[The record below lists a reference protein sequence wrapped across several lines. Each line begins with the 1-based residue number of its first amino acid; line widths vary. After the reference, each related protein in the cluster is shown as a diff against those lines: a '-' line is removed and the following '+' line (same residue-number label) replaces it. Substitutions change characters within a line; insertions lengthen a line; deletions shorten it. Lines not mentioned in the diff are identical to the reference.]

1 MTKIRRNV
9 FETNSSSCH
18 SITLGNLSIKEK
30 NIKRYTSLIFQGG
43 EFGWEYIEYNT
54 PQDKLSYYLSALE
67 IYMRMKQREMCAKR
81 FIGRNADYYEY
92 RISND
97 IYKADKNHGLCPLD
111 IFQEVGADITSRI
124 KDLISELKSNNVS
137 VIFRDK
143 GGSDIE
149 EWEFLDKLEEMCS
162 KNAWKKNPVLDIPYS
177 EGYIDHQSAP
187 TESYDCYNLV
197 TMPASEIVGWIYG
210 DGYVQ
215 GGNDN
220 G

>member
-30 NIKRYTSLIFQGG
+30 NLKKYTSLIFQGG

-81 FIGRNADYYEY
+81 FVGENAYYHEY
-92 RISND
+92 WISDDRSIAN
-97 IYKADKNHGLCPLD
+97 KNCGSCPLD

-124 KDLISELKSNNVS
+124 KDLVSELKSNNTS

-143 GGSDIE
+143 SGSDIE
-149 EWEFLDKLEEMCS
+149 EWEFFDKLEEMYS
-162 KNAWKKNPVLDIPYS
+162 QNAWKKNSVLDIPYS

-187 TESYDCYNLV
+187 TESSECYNLV
-197 TMPASEIVGWIYG
+197 LMPASDIVGWIYG